1 LDIKLNPKKMS
12 ALAKNYNRRKISF
25 KRGKGSFLYANNGK
39 KYLDFVQGIAVNSLG
54 HANPHLINAVNKQAK
69 KLWHVSNA
77 FIIPEGEKLAKRLT
91 KKTFADFVIFQ
102 NSGTEATEA
111 AIKIARRYFYS
122 IGKPK
127 KNRIL
132 CVKNSFHGRT
142 LAAIFASGS
151 KKMTEGF
158 GPRVDG
164 FDHFKFGNYKSLK
177 RAITSKTAAI
187 MVEPIM
193 GEGGIKV
200 IPKWFLRKLR
210 KICNQKKIL
219 LILDEVQCGIGRS
232 GKFFAFEHAKVS
244 PDIVP
249 LAKGIGGGFP
259 IGAVLMTKKAAS
271 GMIPGTHGS
280 TFGGN
285 PLAMSVGSAVLDQ
298 IFKKGFL
305 KNVQKISKYFHSE
318 LKKIQNEYSNIIK
331 EVRGVGLLIGL
342 QLYKDQSKFI
352 QKLMDNNLL
361 TIRAGENV
369 IRILPPLTV
378 KKKEID
384 LAIKIIRKVCKG
396 YKT

>member
-1 LDIKLNPKKMS
+1 MS
-12 ALAKNYNRRKISF
+12 ALVKNYNRRKIAF
-25 KRGKGSFLYANNGK
+25 RRGKGSFLYATNGK

-54 HANPHLINAVNKQAK
+54 HANPYLIRAINNQVK
-69 KLWHVSNA
+69 KVWHVSNA

-91 KKTFADFVIFQ
+91 QKTFADNVIFQ

-111 AIKIARRYFYS
+111 AIKVARRYFYS
-122 IGKPK
+122 KGEPN

-142 LAAIFASGS
+142 IAAIFASGS

-158 GPRVDG
+158 GPKVGG
-164 FDHFKFGNYKSLK
+164 FDHFRFGDHKSLK
-177 RAITSKTAAI
+177 KAITNKTAAI

-200 IPKWFLRKLR
+200 IPDWCLRELR
-210 KICNQKKIL
+210 KICNKKKIL
-219 LILDEVQCGIGRS
+219 LILDEVQCGIGRT
-232 GKFFAFEHAKVS
+232 GKFFAFEYSGVK

-249 LAKGIGGGFP
+249 IAKGIGGGFP
-259 IGAVLMTKKAAS
+259 IGAVLMTKKVATA
-271 GMIPGTHGS
+271 MVPGTHGS

-285 PLAMSVGSAVLDQ
+285 PIAMNVGNAVLDQ

-305 KNVQKISKYFHSE
+305 KNVQKTSKYFHNE
-318 LKKIQNEYSNIIK
+318 LNKIKKDYPKLIK

-342 QLYKDQSKFI
+342 QLFIDQSKFI
-352 QKLMDNNLL
+352 QKLQDNKLL

-369 IRILPPLTV
+369 VRILPPLNV
-378 KKKEID
+378 KKPEID
-384 LAIKIIRKVCKG
+384 LSIKIIRKVCKEF
-396 YKT
+396 KL